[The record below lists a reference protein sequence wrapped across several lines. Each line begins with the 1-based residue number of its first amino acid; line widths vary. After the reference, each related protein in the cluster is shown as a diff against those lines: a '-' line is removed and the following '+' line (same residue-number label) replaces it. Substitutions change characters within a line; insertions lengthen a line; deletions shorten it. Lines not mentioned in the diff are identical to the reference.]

1 MLPAPAM
8 EGGMR
13 ILEESFF
20 WRESHFF
27 WFKSEQGT
35 KAAKEGKEDKKRE
48 RKRKNRLDP
57 FLRLFWRHKICPN
70 EKKLK
75 LSLVLKGGLR
85 LRPLELAGAAVEQRP
100 KLRRVGSIVSYL
112 FNWGLCW
119 NFFSLLSFEGSSPFL
134 SNLVPDND

>member
-48 RKRKNRLDP
+48 RKRKNRLDVFEALLLP
-57 FLRLFWRHKICPN
+57 QNMSKRKI
-70 EKKLK
+70 
-75 LSLVLKGGLR
+75 
-85 LRPLELAGAAVEQRP
+85 P
-100 KLRRVGSIVSYL
+100 KAI
-112 FNWGLCW
+112 
-119 NFFSLLSFEGSSPFL
+119 FSP
-134 SNLVPDND
+134 

>member
-8 EGGMR
+8 EGAMR

-20 WRESHFF
+20 LAGKPFF

-57 FLRLFWRHKICPN
+57 FLRLFCCHKICQN
-70 EKKLK
+70 EKSLK

-85 LRPLELAGAAVEQRP
+85 HRLLELAAAVVEWRTKP
-100 KLRRVGSIVSYL
+100 
-112 FNWGLCW
+112 
-119 NFFSLLSFEGSSPFL
+119 
-134 SNLVPDND
+134 